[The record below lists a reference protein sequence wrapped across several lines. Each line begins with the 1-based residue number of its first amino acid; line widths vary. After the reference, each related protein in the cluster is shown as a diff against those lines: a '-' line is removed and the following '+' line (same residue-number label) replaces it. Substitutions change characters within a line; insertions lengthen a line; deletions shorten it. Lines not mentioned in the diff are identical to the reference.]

1 MMKRRIFLNNTLKSF
16 ALAGLPALLQSCATP
31 MPATVSGAQSAKDD
45 LERIAK
51 IIADKATPVKWL
63 FTGDSITHGAKHTYG
78 RRSYPEIF
86 AERIRTEMGRGRD
99 FIINT
104 AISGHTSKDIRSD
117 FDWRVKQFS
126 PRIISL
132 MIGTNDAATTRSISV
147 AQYED
152 NMNWLI
158 KNFRSLDAIPI
169 IHTPNTI
176 QYKAPGGDV
185 RLSLPKYIDVIYKT
199 VKSNDVIL
207 VDNWKYWKDNNTKAE
222 AEGWF
227 ADPLHPSGK
236 GHLELA
242 RLLFKTINIFE
253 LKSFTCTG
261 NIVC

>member
-1 MMKRRIFLNNTLKSF
+1 MKRRIFLNNTLKSF
-16 ALAGLPALLQSCATP
+16 ALAGLPPLLQSCATP
-31 MPATVSGAQSAKDD
+31 AAATVSASSNAKDD

-51 IIADKATPVKWL
+51 IISDKTLPAKWL
-63 FTGDSITHGAKHTYG
+63 FTGDSITHGARHTYG
-78 RRSYPEIF
+78 QRSYPEIF

-104 AISGHTSKDIRSD
+104 AISGHTSKDIRND

-126 PRIISL
+126 PQIISL
-132 MIGTNDAATTRSISV
+132 MIGTNDAATTRNISV
-147 AQYED
+147 TEYES
-152 NMNWLI
+152 NLNWLI
-158 KNFRSLDAIPI
+158 EGVRKLNAIPI

-185 RLSLPKYIDVIYKT
+185 RLDLPKYIDVIYRI

-207 VDNWKYWKDNNTKAE
+207 VDNWKYWKENNSKAE

-253 LKSFTCTG
+253 SKSFTCIG